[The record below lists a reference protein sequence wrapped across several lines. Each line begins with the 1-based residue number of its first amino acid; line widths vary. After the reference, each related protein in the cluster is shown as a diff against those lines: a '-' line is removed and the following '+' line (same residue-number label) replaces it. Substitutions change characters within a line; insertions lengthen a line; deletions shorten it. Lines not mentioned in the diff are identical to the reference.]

1 MLGVMGIIESYV
13 SPVRMEEAMDI
24 MGRNAFT
31 IDDAINAFKIS
42 PSQHHVAALNYVPYT
57 ENTLTE
63 CKDTHDLIAI
73 LPISIM
79 KIRDVAN
86 HEWPGQI
93 FSSKFWYRNE
103 PFATKDGETV
113 WQLIS
118 KTPIRN
124 SFLKTF
130 DEQENI
136 FLAKSDEVPRIRRL
150 IYTMAG
156 RFLAKGERMFEN
168 IYLRCADKDSFGVRL
183 SVSGLSPGGLT
194 ITNEFGNRRNR
205 DICLVPVRKY
215 DSR

>member
-1 MLGVMGIIESYV
+1 MGIIESYV

-86 HEWPGQI
+86 HEWPGQ
-93 FSSKFWYRNE
+93 FSPPSSGTGTN
-103 PFATKDGETV
+103 PSL
-113 WQLIS
+113 Q
-118 KTPIRN
+118 KTAKQSGN
-124 SFLKTF
+124 S
-130 DEQENI
+130 
-136 FLAKSDEVPRIRRL
+136 
-150 IYTMAG
+150 
-156 RFLAKGERMFEN
+156 
-168 IYLRCADKDSFGVRL
+168 
-183 SVSGLSPGGLT
+183 
-194 ITNEFGNRRNR
+194 
-205 DICLVPVRKY
+205 
-215 DSR
+215 